1 MLSRRPRL
9 QSILQGFISVVI
21 LPPPPR
27 ICLSIS
33 FSKNDFSAAVDAA
46 RKAFHYLK
54 GPAWIED
61 SIASENMNSN
71 AERFLDS
78 VCKKLES
85 NTSHHGEEVFSSVHQ
100 NARVHVEA
108 YIACYITDND
118 IPTSCYLGVSK
129 PSCATCDLFFKAASV
144 TGISHYTGGAH
155 RKFYPSWL
163 FPSFRSGELTE
174 KVRTEL
180 SHKSRGELARCFLA
194 YVVKAALETPPVQ
207 PISKQA
213 GTCGSFCL
221 LVSQH
226 KSFFSFW

>member
-85 NTSHHGEEVFSSVHQ
+85 NTSHGEEVFSSVHQ